1 MYNLL
6 TTFWR
11 AVRDTFPEAWALESK
26 NSRLMHSA
34 GIIAMGVLMDRIYA
48 KIGGQRETYEAV
60 LQELARVA
68 PYCAWTTGQ
77 WPMINVQWNEI
88 QSTPQD
94 IKALQETLI
103 RLYMTS
109 AHQ

>member
-1 MYNLL
+1 
-6 TTFWR
+6 
-11 AVRDTFPEAWALESK
+11 
-26 NSRLMHSA
+26 
-34 GIIAMGVLMDRIYA
+34 
-48 KIGGQRETYEAV
+48 
-60 LQELARVA
+60 
-68 PYCAWTTGQ
+68 
-77 WPMINVQWNEI
+77 MINVQWNEI

>member
-1 MYNLL
+1 
-6 TTFWR
+6 
-11 AVRDTFPEAWALESK
+11 
-26 NSRLMHSA
+26 MHSA

-68 PYCAWTTGQ
+68 PYCAWTSGQ